1 MKMRNYCVVIMG
13 NTDNVKIEIEK
24 VSDSETNILDAK
36 GVVIATFSS
45 FVEPNEMSEWF
56 KLNNRSFLV
65 FDLDPKSSGYNITKK
80 EIHKGLFGFLEKNDE
95 NELDKKVDEFMK
107 SVRKNKFSGGTMT
120 YSTAK
125 DKISDADI
133 VTDII
138 TESDIEKMTT
148 TEREILL
155 NKIMDNG
162 IENMSE
168 NDKKILPLLAK

>member
-36 GVVIATFSS
+36 GIVIATFSS
-45 FVEPNEMSEWF
+45 FVEPNEMTEWF

-95 NELDKKVDEFMK
+95 NELEKKVDDFMK
-107 SVRKNKFSGGTMT
+107 SVRKNKFSGSTMT

-125 DKISDADI
+125 DKISDAQI

-138 TESDIEKMTT
+138 TESDIKNMTAH
-148 TEREILL
+148 EREILL

-162 IENMSE
+162 VENLSE